1 MTMASLR
8 AAAHALG
15 GEVCGQQVL
24 CPGPGHS
31 PKDRSMAVRF
41 DPAAPD
47 GFLIHSYANDDWR
60 ACRDHVRAALGISG
74 EWRSPDRMERPA
86 RPARPVPD
94 FATYQHIWANT
105 LYPKGTP
112 VDAYLSSRGLTLPWG
127 AGLDAVRWH
136 PSCPFAGQMTGA
148 MVAQTHHV
156 LTYQPGGLHRT
167 ALDADGRKIV
177 IDGKD
182 RMALGPIKDCAVML
196 TGPQDVIGCLG
207 VGEGIETTL
216 SLRRL
221 PEFGESPVW
230 ACLNAGNLERFPVLP
245 ELESLWIATD
255 HDPAG
260 IKAAEALAA
269 RYVAAGREAFIVKAR
284 AQGADLNDVVKGAR
298 HVKHA

>member
-1 MTMASLR
+1 L
-8 AAAHALG
+8 
-15 GEVCGQQVL
+15 
-24 CPGPGHS
+24 
-31 PKDRSMAVRF
+31 AVRF
-41 DPAAPD
+41 DPSAPD
-47 GFLIHSYANDDWR
+47 GFCVHSYANDDWR
-60 ACRDHVRAALGISG
+60 ACRDHVRAALGISS
-74 EWRSPDRMERPA
+74 ERHSPTKAQP
-86 RPARPVPD
+86 RPVRPPQD
-94 FATYQHIWANT
+94 IANFQHIWGESKH
-105 LYPKGTP
+105 PSGTP
-112 VDAYLSSRGLTLPWG
+112 VETYLASRGLKLPWG
-127 AGLDAVRWH
+127 AALDAVRWH
-136 PSCPFAGQMTGA
+136 PNCPFAGQRTGA

-156 LTYQPGGLHRT
+156 LTCKPGGLHRT
-167 ALDADGRKIV
+167 ALDAEGRKIT

-196 TGPQDVIGCLG
+196 TGPWDVVGCLG

-245 ELESLWIATD
+245 ALESLWIATD

-260 IKAAEALAA
+260 IRAAEVLAA